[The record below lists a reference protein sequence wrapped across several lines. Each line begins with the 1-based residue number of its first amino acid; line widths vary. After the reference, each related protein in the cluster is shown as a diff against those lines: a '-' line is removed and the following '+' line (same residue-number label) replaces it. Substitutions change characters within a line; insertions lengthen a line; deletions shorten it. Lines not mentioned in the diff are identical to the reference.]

1 MKQVRE
7 LILTD
12 EIATQDIKN
21 NAKKKSSEE
30 AVEVVNKIEKII
42 RSNKC
47 CILWLAY
54 PKGKIFET
62 FKPKEKFITILTSAG
77 RQWLSKYQL

>member
-30 AVEVVNKIEKII
+30 AVEVVNKRK
-42 RSNKC
+42 NNQK
-47 CILWLAY
+47 
-54 PKGKIFET
+54 
-62 FKPKEKFITILTSAG
+62 
-77 RQWLSKYQL
+77 